1 MPKIIKLHHYIS
13 AKDIWINT
21 DAIISVVDERPA
33 HEGTGVY
40 TYAGDPLYYRVAET
54 PETVVGMIEKACNPL
69 NSYTFAVPDIIDWAK
84 EEQNQ
89 LTSRHN
95 HAFL

>member
-40 TYAGDPLYYRVAET
+40 TYAGDLLHYRVAET
-54 PETVVGMIEKACNPL
+54 PETVVGMIEQACDPL
-69 NSYTFAVPDIIDWAK
+69 NSYTCVTPKAVTW
-84 EEQNQ
+84 EME
-89 LTSRHN
+89 
-95 HAFL
+95 